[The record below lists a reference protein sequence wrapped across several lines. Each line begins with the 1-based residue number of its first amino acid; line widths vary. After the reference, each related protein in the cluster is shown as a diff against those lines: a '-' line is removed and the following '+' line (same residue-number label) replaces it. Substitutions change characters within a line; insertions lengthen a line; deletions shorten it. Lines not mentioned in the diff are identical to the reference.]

1 MATTTVTLL
10 PSTTHGVPSGNYDGS
25 SEDFIG
31 DPQKAANYYR
41 GRGGVQTIQWRFLG
55 VQGDVTIQA
64 TLDADPATVQWF
76 DITSYGDGS
85 TADSSIIT
93 DVHYDSV
100 LGNFTWLR
108 AVVTNF
114 TDGTIELVSATY

>member
-10 PSTTHGVPSGNYDGS
+10 PATIYGVPSGNYNGTS
-25 SEDFIG
+25 PDFVG

-41 GRGGVQTIQWRFLG
+41 GRGSVQTLQWNLTG
-55 VQGDVTIQA
+55 AQALITVQA

-76 DITSYGDGS
+76 DIAAYGNVS
-85 TADSSIIT
+85 TPTTA
-93 DVHYDSV
+93 VHSDSV

-108 AVVTNF
+108 AVVTGFAAGNVNAV
-114 TDGTIELVSATY
+114 TATY

>member
-1 MATTTVTLL
+1 MAATTVFLL
-10 PSTTHGVPSGNYDGS
+10 PLTTHGEPSGNYDGS

-31 DPQKAANYYR
+31 TPQKAANYYR
-41 GRGGVQTIQWRFLG
+41 GRGGVQTIQWRFIG

-64 TLDADPATVQWF
+64 TLDADPATTQWA
-76 DITSYGDGS
+76 DVISYGDAS
-85 TADSSIIT
+85 TADSTTIT
-93 DVHYDSV
+93 DIHTEGV

-114 TDGTIELVSATY
+114 TDGTIESVTATY

>member
-1 MATTTVTLL
+1 MTTKTILATTVY
-10 PSTTHGVPSGNYDGS
+10 GVPSGNYDGS
-25 SEDFIG
+25 SQDWSS
-31 DPQKAANYYR
+31 DPVTAANYYR
-41 GRGGVQTIQWRFLG
+41 GRGGVQTIQWRFIG

-76 DITSYGDGS
+76 DVTSYGDGS
-85 TADSSIIT
+85 TADSTTIT